1 MHKAGTK
8 CMLAAVYIA
17 VCCITTELHTDIIY
31 LNKVVFQTQVVT
43 VQICVNDYA
52 EQNLRDI
59 CPRVTYHIISNY
71 MSVVSKG
78 AEALV
83 FKTPTHIIYMYN
95 VHTGLSRQVYHPSP
109 FLLMN
114 TLNLRTQFQTV

>member
-17 VCCITTELHTDIIY
+17 VCCITTELHTDIY
-31 LNKVVFQTQVVT
+31 LNKVVFQTQIVT

-59 CPRVTYHIISNY
+59 CPRVTYHIILNY

-78 AEALV
+78 ADALA
-83 FKTPTHIIYMYN
+83 FKTPTHHLH
-95 VHTGLSRQVYHPSP
+95 V
-109 FLLMN
+109 
-114 TLNLRTQFQTV
+114 